1 MFSYNSVFKNLD
13 KVTKKILNIKI
24 LMNKKL
30 ITPTAWLEV
39 RGKSGERHRVEDTM
53 PMQSV
58 GDAPVVVN
66 PALSIG
72 DA

>member
-1 MFSYNSVFKNLD
+1 
-13 KVTKKILNIKI
+13 
-24 LMNKKL
+24 MNKKL

-66 PALSIG
+66 PTLSIG

>member
-1 MFSYNSVFKNLD
+1 
-13 KVTKKILNIKI
+13 
-24 LMNKKL
+24 MNKKL
-30 ITPTAWLEV
+30 ITPTAWLVV
-39 RGKSGERHRVEDTM
+39 RVDGWMSGHRHRVEDTM

-66 PALSIG
+66 PTLSIG

>member
-1 MFSYNSVFKNLD
+1 
-13 KVTKKILNIKI
+13 
-24 LMNKKL
+24 MNKKL

-39 RGKSGERHRVEDTM
+39 VEVRVDEWMSGHRHRVEDTM